1 MCLDLKYC
9 KKKKGRNIS
18 SKKPITGY
26 KEMIL
31 NPDGTLSSVIHNP
44 DDKRNYLLNVEYEA
58 YPKGK
63 IKIKRLEP
71 KEALF
76 YEFIEEGAFH
86 YRKKNRGWKIVFE
99 HASNDLNNVPSIK
112 IGKCCYRI
120 EKDHV
125 LVRCEFWGETYEE
138 KFQMYASIPESCSK
152 YMKIVEIVK
161 R

>member
-1 MCLDLKYC
+1 MCLNLKYC
-9 KKKKGRNIS
+9 KKKNGRNIS
-18 SKKPITGY
+18 SKNPITGY

-63 IKIKRLEP
+63 IKIKGPEP
-71 KEALF
+71 NETLF
-76 YEFIEEGAFH
+76 YEIIEEGAFH
-86 YRKKNRGWKIVFE
+86 YLKKNRGWKIVFE

-112 IGKCCYRI
+112 IGKYCYKI
-120 EKDHV
+120 NKNHV
-125 LVRCEFWGETYEE
+125 FVRCAFWGETYEE
-138 KFQMYASIPESCSK
+138 KPQIYAFIPESCSK
-152 YMKIVEIVK
+152 YMKILEIVK